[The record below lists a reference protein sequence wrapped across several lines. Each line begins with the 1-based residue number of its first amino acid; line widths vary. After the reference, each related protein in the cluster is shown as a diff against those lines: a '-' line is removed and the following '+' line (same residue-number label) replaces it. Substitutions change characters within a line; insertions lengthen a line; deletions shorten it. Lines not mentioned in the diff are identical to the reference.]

1 MKMKHSDGMKFK
13 DVTMGGSAV
22 QTSGNNTV
30 AGLIDFNW
38 TSAAV
43 KT

>member
-1 MKMKHSDGMKFK
+1 MKMTHTGGMNFK